1 MLKLQGIF
9 PPIATPFDSE
19 GNVWKVKV
27 QHNIEKWN
35 LTGLSGYVVC
45 GSTGESVS
53 LTSDEKMQLWEWVA
67 EYAAPEKLLIA
78 GTGAESVRETV
89 ALTNRAAGLGYKA
102 AMVRTPHY
110 YKSLV
115 NNAATQCLF
124 YSSVAD
130 QAKIPILIYNWPQ
143 VTGVDIP
150 VEAVVRLSNHPN
162 MLGIKESSGNLEK
175 VAQLVHD
182 VKKGFQV
189 LVGSAPIL
197 ASCFTVG
204 AVGAILAF
212 ANAAPYATIS
222 IWEAHRMRET
232 EAALDWQ
239 TRIAHAA
246 RLVTAKYGIPGL
258 KHAMDLA
265 GYYGGPPRLPLTVAC
280 PQAKREIE
288 LAFQD
293 LRG

>member
-1 MLKLQGIF
+1 
-9 PPIATPFDSE
+9 
-19 GNVWKVKV
+19 
-27 QHNIEKWN
+27 
-35 LTGLSGYVVC
+35 
-45 GSTGESVS
+45 
-53 LTSDEKMQLWEWVA
+53 
-67 EYAAPEKLLIA
+67 
-78 GTGAESVRETV
+78 
-89 ALTNRAAGLGYKA
+89 
-102 AMVRTPHY
+102 
-110 YKSLV
+110 
-115 NNAATQCLF
+115 
-124 YSSVAD
+124 
-130 QAKIPILIYNWPQ
+130 
-143 VTGVDIP
+143 
-150 VEAVVRLSNHPN
+150 

-175 VAQLVHD
+175 VAQLVND

-222 IWEAHRMRET
+222 IWEAHRTRET